1 MIASLFLQVFQ
12 HKKPVD
18 TLMKEIR
25 YDRKNI
31 SSLNTSLPLP
41 VRFDLSNLGNG
52 MVRRENKAYGGLKK
66 YSS

>member
-1 MIASLFLQVFQ
+1 
-12 HKKPVD
+12 
-18 TLMKEIR
+18 MKEIR
-25 YDRKNI
+25 YNRKNI